1 MSDPIEE
8 LKEDFKSAT
17 EKITD
22 SVNGLSG
29 EISGMKSTMVGVEK
43 ILDRHEDDIKET
55 RGKQVETATKISV
68 LNRAMFNTKGN
79 QTAPVAFEDKTNG
92 AIIKKL
98 FSRYGHW
105 MIIALLAIGFY
116 FGSGGDEE
124 KTLQVLRNLREIGIK
139 VEKIEKIKTEPIR
152 VPVPVSEECVSED
165 IPQ

>member
-22 SVNGLSG
+22 SVNGLTG
-29 EISGMKSTMVGVEK
+29 EISGLKSTMIGVEK

-55 RGKQVETATKISV
+55 REKQVETTTKISV
-68 LNRAMFNTKGN
+68 LNRAIFNTKA
-79 QTAPVAFEDKTNG
+79 APVAFEDKTNG

-98 FSRYGHW
+98 FGRYW
-105 MIIALLAIGFY
+105 QLVACALLMIGFY
-116 FGSGGDEE
+116 LGSRGDTEGMSRIF
-124 KTLQVLRNLREIGIK
+124 TGIAQIDQR

-165 IPQ
+165 MP